1 MEQHGLLRP
10 LRASELSDGTL
21 RYLLLVAALMTPS
34 PPPLIVL
41 NEPET
46 SLHPGLIAPLGRL
59 IANASK
65 RSQLIVVTHS
75 AALVDLLREAG
86 GAVHEL
92 VKEAGETTVRDL
104 AAQTWVWPSR

>member
-1 MEQHGLLRP
+1 MAQHGLQRP
-10 LRASELSDGTL
+10 PRASGLSGGTP
-21 RYLLLVAALMTPS
+21 RHLLLVAALMTPS

-41 NEPET
+41 NEPGT

-75 AALVDLLREAG
+75 AALADLPREAG

-92 VKEAGETTVRDL
+92 VKEAGETAVKDL
-104 AAQTWVWPSR
+104 PAQTWARPSR